1 MTTDKPHTP
10 HACPA
15 YCAEFIGTFT
25 LVFIGTAVA
34 TLSGFLEYGAPSAL
48 MISFAFGITLMVLAI
63 TLGPISGCHLN
74 PAVTL
79 PMVLAGRLEKRLAL
93 GYVLAQLAG
102 AVAASGTLQL
112 LLSKGFVNEPNV
124 YDKLKHGLGANGN
137 PQGMEPLA
145 LFGWEVVMTALFV
158 YIIFTVTRREANP
171 VLAPFAIGGFLLV
184 AHLVGAPLGDSSL
197 NPARSFGPA
206 LLQGGSALSILW
218 VFVVGPIV
226 GGLLAM
232 WFFQKMHPEKSPA

>member
-1 MTTDKPHTP
+1 M
-10 HACPA
+10 
-15 YCAEFIGTFT
+15 
-25 LVFIGTAVA
+25 FIGTAVA

-79 PMVLAGRLEKRLAL
+79 PMMLAGRLEKGLAA

-102 AVAASGTLQL
+102 AVAASGALQL
-112 LLSKGFVNEPNV
+112 LLTKGFAKGAKV
-124 YDKLKHGLGANGN
+124 YKKLEHGLGANGN

-206 LLQGGSALSILW
+206 LWVNGEALSILPI
-218 VFVVGPIV
+218 FVVGPIV

-232 WFFQKMHPEKSPA
+232 WFFQKMHPEESPA